1 MFEISIMMFFSLF
14 ALNENFVRAE
24 EFQSSLPNN
33 DIVYVSKVVCGSI
46 WGSEGPLRPGHYD
59 TDVGIFNK
67 QNYPISYFWNVAINN
82 GPTTHSILQTIEK
95 QQTTSILC
103 SDIKKILGL
112 EADDN
117 RLVEGFVFIN
127 VPIDYNI
134 SSPNTI
140 IQHSSNSSNLLEVQT
155 FYTANA
161 LDTLPHEVILEKIS
175 FYIIQDGTGK
185 IPKDM
190 IRTTLDITI
199 YSKLNQISNTETK
212 VKQIL
217 ADSYDI
223 ATEDLDKVVV
233 RIKDISLGVS
243 ALIDDHAISLHV
255 VSPQSSQGGSD

>member
-1 MFEISIMMFFSLF
+1 MYAISIMVLFSLF
-14 ALNENFVRAE
+14 TLNENIVRAE
-24 EFQSSLPNN
+24 EFQSSSSNK

-46 WGSEGPLRPGHYD
+46 LGNEGPLRPGHYD

-82 GPTTHSILQTIEK
+82 GQTTHSILQTIEK
-95 QQTTSILC
+95 QQTIGILC
-103 SDIKKILGL
+103 SDIKKIIGL

-117 RLVEGFVFIN
+117 RLVEGFVSIN

-140 IQHSSNSSNLLEVQT
+140 IQHFSNSSNLLEVQT

-185 IPKDM
+185 IPEDM
-190 IRTTLDITI
+190 IRTTLDVTI

-217 ADSYDI
+217 AGSYDI
-223 ATEDLDKVVV
+223 ATDDLDKIVV

-255 VSPQSSQGGSD
+255 VSPQRSHEGSD

>member
-1 MFEISIMMFFSLF
+1 MVTI
-14 ALNENFVRAE
+14 
-24 EFQSSLPNN
+24 
-33 DIVYVSKVVCGSI
+33 
-46 WGSEGPLRPGHYD
+46 
-59 TDVGIFNK
+59 
-67 QNYPISYFWNVAINN
+67 
-82 GPTTHSILQTIEK
+82 THSILQTIEK
-95 QQTTSILC
+95 QQTTGILC
-103 SDIKKILGL
+103 SDIKKITGL
-112 EADDN
+112 QADDN
-117 RLVEGFVFIN
+117 RFVEGFVFIN

-161 LDTLPHEVILEKIS
+161 LETLPHEVILEKIS
-175 FYIIQDGTGK
+175 FYIIRDDTGK
-185 IPKDM
+185 IPEEM
-190 IRTTLDITI
+190 IRTTLDVTI

-223 ATEDLDKVVV
+223 STEDFDKLVI

-255 VSPQSSQGGSD
+255 VSPQSSREGSN

>member
-1 MFEISIMMFFSLF
+1 MFEISIMVFFSLF
-14 ALNENFVRAE
+14 TMDENVVRAE
-24 EFQSSLPNN
+24 EDKSSSSNN
-33 DIVYVSKVVCGSI
+33 DIVYVSKFVCGSV
-46 WGSEGPLRPGHYD
+46 WGNEGPLRPGHYD

-95 QQTTSILC
+95 QQTTGILC
-103 SDIKKILGL
+103 SDIKKIIGL
-112 EADDN
+112 QADDN
-117 RLVEGFVFIN
+117 RLAEGFVFIN

-140 IQHSSNSSNLLEVQT
+140 IQHSSDSLNLLEVQT

-161 LDTLPHEVILEKIS
+161 LETLPHEVILEKIS
-175 FYIIQDGTGK
+175 FYIIKDDTGK
-185 IPKDM
+185 IPEEM
-190 IRTTLDITI
+190 IRTTLDVTI
-199 YSKLNQISNTETK
+199 HSKLNQISNTETK

-223 ATEDLDKVVV
+223 ATEDLDKLVV

-255 VSPQSSQGGSD
+255 VSPQSSHGGSD